1 VLVGTIV
8 MVASGAPPARMGAH
22 VASGVIG
29 LASYVAVKAARV
41 RVPASGALVAAF
53 LGVAAVASTLLA
65 DGIGGVSRWYE
76 LGPLRL
82 HPSALLAPSLLVF
95 AAVHASTRPGR
106 AHVVM
111 ALLQVVHVLQPDAG
125 QATALGAA
133 AVVVTLGGPPGPG
146 RTGGALAYGLS
157 IAAAWLRPDPL
168 PPAPFVED
176 IVWRAFALAPALGVL
191 AVLSLLAFTAAP
203 LVSGGRA
210 SLPAAVLAQRALAA
224 YFVGSLLAA
233 AAGEFPIPL
242 LGLGPSPTV
251 GAFLGLGAL
260 ERLRSN
266 AVRGAIVP
274 P

>member
-1 VLVGTIV
+1 
-8 MVASGAPPARMGAH
+8 MVASGAPPTRAGIH
-22 VASGVIG
+22 LASGVIG
-29 LASYVAVKAARV
+29 LATYVAVAAARF
-41 RVPASGALVAAF
+41 RAPADGAFVAALV
-53 LGVAAVASTLLA
+53 GVAAVASTLL
-65 DGIGGVSRWYE
+65 DTGISGVTRWHE

-133 AVVVTLGGPPGPG
+133 AVVVTLGGPPGPE

-176 IVWRAFALAPALGVL
+176 IVWRAFWLAPAVGVL

-203 LVSGGRA
+203 LASGGKA

-224 YFVGSLLAA
+224 YFAGSLLAA
-233 AAGEFPIPL
+233 AVGEFPVPL

-260 ERLRSN
+260 RRLRSD
-266 AVRGAIVP
+266 AAHGAFVP